1 MVSSHGMT
9 YVTRTKILMNSMESS
24 MIKEKIRPIHIDK
37 LKQYG
42 LEITNT
48 TDATDIHVFRFNKN
62 EVVLREG
69 HQMDYLMFVVSGRA
83 KVYSTAENGRD
94 LLLSYYLADGIIGDL
109 ELMLDEYTAR
119 TTMIAL
125 TDFVCIA
132 LPYEKWATTLR
143 ANNRFLNAVGYALS
157 TKLLESSGKGVAT
170 ALHGGETRLCAYLSN
185 ASHDGIID
193 EPLTNISSAIGLS
206 YRQTLRI
213 LKKLCTE
220 HTLMKVDQG
229 YKIIDKKSLE
239 EKGIHPNRY

>member
-1 MVSSHGMT
+1 MKV
-9 YVTRTKILMNSMESS
+9 LEFN
-24 MIKEKIRPIHIDK
+24 MIKEKLRTNHIEK

-42 LEITNT
+42 IELPNASE
-48 TDATDIHVFRFNKN
+48 ATDIHLFHFSKN
-62 EVVLREG
+62 EVVLSEG
-69 HQMDYLMFVVSGRA
+69 RQMDYLMFVVSGRA

-94 LLLSYYLADGIIGDL
+94 LLLSYYVADGIIGDL

-125 TDFVCIA
+125 TDFICIA

-157 TKLLESSGKGVAT
+157 TKLLESSDKGVAT
-170 ALHGGETRLCAYLSN
+170 ALHDGETRLCAYLSN
-185 ASHDGIID
+185 VSNDGIID

-213 LKKLCTE
+213 LKKLCAE
-220 HTLMKVDQG
+220 QLLMKVNKG
-229 YKIIDKKSLE
+229 YQITDKKMLE